1 MDVKQKRTVVL
12 ICIFLMNNDAKHLF
26 MCILAI
32 CVSSLNKVY
41 SNPFV
46 YILIGLFVFFVVLP
60 VLLCISDTS
69 SLSDILFVKIFSHSV
84 GVFSFS

>member
-1 MDVKQKRTVVL
+1 MKRKLTVVL
-12 ICIFLMNNDAKHLF
+12 ICIFLMNNDAKHPF

-32 CVSSLNKVY
+32 CISSLNKVY

-46 YILIGLFVFFVVLP
+46 YILIGLFVFFVVLR
-60 VLLCISDTS
+60 VLLCILDTS

-84 GVFSFS
+84 GVFSLS